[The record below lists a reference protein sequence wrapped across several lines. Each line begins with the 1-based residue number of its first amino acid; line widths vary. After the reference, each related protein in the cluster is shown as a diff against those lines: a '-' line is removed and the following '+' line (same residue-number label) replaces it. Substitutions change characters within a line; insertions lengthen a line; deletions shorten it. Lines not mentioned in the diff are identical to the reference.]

1 MSAREE
7 RPAATVNE
15 AALNLIDVIET
26 ETFAAFCHPQ
36 ITDQALSEIVAAK
49 QKLKLALAAEGVE
62 VDV

>member
-1 MSAREE
+1 MAPE
-7 RPAATVNE
+7 RPAASVND
-15 AALNLIDVIET
+15 AALHLIEVIET

-36 ITDQALSEIVAAK
+36 IMDQALSEIVTAK